1 MKEFPKKGLVFWAVG
16 TGDSV
21 SVCIEKDIV
30 MQVDLH
36 NLEAAD
42 DDDDPR
48 TPIIDRLKELLPE
61 KDGNAYLSTFV
72 LTHPDL
78 DHCKGFERLL
88 EEVTIGELWFAPRI
102 FREDDDDLC
111 DDAIAFRKEAKRRVK
126 ANKAGNTVEE
136 GDRVRIVGY
145 SDILKDDDDF
155 KDVPDE
161 RFSRPGEEV
170 NEIDGEEYDD
180 FAAFFHAPFKDDD
193 AASERNETS
202 IAMQVKL
209 TDGDD
214 VGRALLFGDLS
225 YPTLRKVWD
234 VTAEHRNEEKLECE
248 VFLSPHQCSKSV
260 MYDKDDD
267 GKTVLKQDIL
277 DDIENSLVDGGHII
291 ASCDPIPASNKKGDN
306 PPHAKAKTKYEEIV
320 AVDHFICTGEHPDE
334 DNPQPIRFEFTDE
347 GFSYVEPDAVDATN
361 DEGDS
366 KSNASRSA
374 TSLAAAIG
382 ESQGNEV
389 PPTQRVGFGKS
400 N

>member
-1 MKEFPKKGLVFWAVG
+1 MKEFPEKGLVFWAVG

-21 SVCIEKDIV
+21 SVCLKRDIV

-36 NLEAAD
+36 NLDAAD

-61 KDGNAYLSTFV
+61 KDGKPYLSTFV

-88 EEVTIGELWFAPRI
+88 DEVTIGELWFAPRI
-102 FREDDDDLC
+102 FREANDTLC

-126 ANKAGNTVEE
+126 ANKAGNTVEA
-136 GDRVRIVGY
+136 GDRVRIIGY

-155 KDVPDE
+155 KDVPAE

-170 NEIDGEEYDD
+170 CEVDGEEYDD
-180 FAAFFHAPFKDDD
+180 FAAFLHAPFKDDD
-193 AASERNETS
+193 TASERNETS
-202 IAMQVKL
+202 VAMQVTL
-209 TDGDD
+209 TDGQN

-234 VTAEHRNEEKLECE
+234 VTADHKNQDRLECE

-260 MYDKDDD
+260 MYDKNDD

-291 ASCDPIPASNKKGDN
+291 ASCDPVPASNKKGDN
-306 PPHAKAKTKYEEIV
+306 PPHAKAKAKYEEIV
-320 AVDHFICTGEHPDE
+320 AIDHFMCTGEHSDSE
-334 DNPQPIRFEFTDE
+334 SPQPIRFEFTDD
-347 GFSYVEPDAVDATN
+347 GFSYVEPEANGETDKEET
-361 DEGDS
+361 
-366 KSNASRSA
+366 KSQASRSLS
-374 TSLAAAIG
+374 TLAAAISQ
-382 ESQGNEV
+382 SQGNEA
-389 PPTQRVGFGKS
+389 PPTQRVGFGQSK
-400 N
+400 